1 MGGSIATTVVCAAC
15 GQANPVA
22 GRFCGHCGATLALR
36 CDGCGATQPT
46 GSVQRSGTLAPGT
59 WVLQLNAGSGGQPN
73 PNAPN
78 TWTSAVSDEFSL
90 TISP

>member
-1 MGGSIATTVVCAAC
+1 MAEKAC
-15 GQANPVA
+15 NFRENDA
-22 GRFCGHCGATLALR
+22 
-36 CDGCGATQPT
+36 GATQPT